1 MKKRICPE
9 AMLFDLDGTL
19 FQTETLLLPAYEA
32 AFKEMR
38 AEGSYD
44 GETPP
49 AERIL
54 SSLGML
60 LEHIWQRV
68 LPDATPEVRSRADEL
83 LLKHQTAM
91 LEQGVGA
98 LYPGVQETLSALHAR
113 GVKLF
118 VASNGLEGYVREVI
132 AKLGLAPLFT
142 DLYSAGQY
150 DTRSKVDLVR
160 LLLDKH
166 GVASA
171 WMVGD
176 RSSDVEAGREN
187 GLPVVGCKYAEFGKP
202 GELDGAEMIIT
213 SFPQL
218 LEWVE

>member
-1 MKKRICPE
+1 MKKRTCPE

-32 AFKEMR
+32 AFAEMR
-38 AEGSYD
+38 REGIYSGD
-44 GETPP
+44 TPP

-60 LEHIWQRV
+60 LEHIWERV
-68 LPDATPEVRSRADEL
+68 LPDAPHDVRRRADEL
-83 LLKHQTAM
+83 LLKHQTEM
-91 LEQGVGA
+91 LQQGIGT
-98 LYPGVQETLSALHAR
+98 LYPGVEETLTALRER

-118 VASNGLEGYVREVI
+118 VASNGLEVYVREVV
-132 AKLGLAPLFT
+132 ARLGVGHLFT
-142 DLYSAGQY
+142 DLYSAGEY
-150 DTRSKVDLVR
+150 NTRSKVDLVR

-166 GVASA
+166 GISTA

-176 RSSDVEAGREN
+176 RSSDVEAGVHN

-202 GELDGAEMIIT
+202 GELEGAAMIIT

>member
-1 MKKRICPE
+1 MKKRNCPE

-32 AFKEMR
+32 AFNEMR
-38 AEGSYD
+38 AEGSYA

-68 LPDATPEVRSRADEL
+68 LPEASLEVRKRADET
-83 LLKHQTAM
+83 LLKHQMAM
-91 LEQGVGA
+91 LEQGIGA
-98 LYPGVQETLSALHAR
+98 LYPGVQETLTALHAR

-132 AKLGLAPLFT
+132 ASQGLAPLFT

-150 DTRSKVDLVR
+150 ETRSKVDLVR
-160 LLLDKH
+160 LLIDKH
-166 GVASA
+166 RISTA

-187 GLPVVGCKYAEFGKP
+187 RLPVVGCKYADFGKP
-202 GELDGAEMIIT
+202 GELEGAEMIIT
-213 SFPQL
+213 AFPQL